1 MLDQYKTVLEGG
13 TGEITEK
20 KSRFIATVRPVSS
33 EEEALAFLEET
44 RKKYWDARHNCY
56 AYSVGMNREYCT
68 KLFKKSTG
76 YNLKEY
82 IVNEKMKAAKT
93 LLSTTELPITLISS
107 HVGYG
112 NYSNFTR
119 SFKQITG
126 MTPLEYRKQK

>member
-1 MLDQYKTVLEGG
+1 MSVA
-13 TGEITEK
+13 EI
-20 KSRFIATVRPVSS
+20 A
-33 EEEALAFLEET
+33 
-44 RKKYWDARHNCY
+44 DH
-56 AYSVGMNREYCT
+56 VGMNREYCT

>member
-1 MLDQYKTVLEGG
+1 MTSWQDLDKFERALTH
-13 TGEITEK
+13 ITK
-20 KSRFIATVRPVSS
+20 KMQESS
-33 EEEALAFLEET
+33 GVPDNRNAVEEATNYIRQNLDRELSVAEIA
-44 RKKYWDARHNCY
+44 DH
-56 AYSVGMNREYCT
+56 VGMNREYCT